1 MNARLIAAMYEF
13 QPAVDD
19 VQPSVAW
26 LTVLQEAYINLSI
39 QDAKLCLEN
48 LPKFFAKA
56 ARYWTQGS
64 EASLAATT
72 SMRAILLEAVG
83 PFVGLFSEDKS
94 TQNSI
99 KDLFAPIQ
107 NGLKYEFHE
116 SWTQVLHL
124 LSTFFEVCG
133 STYCHFVGPCLGALA
148 DLRSSSN
155 FSYVNELDYVIGK
168 AIRTM
173 GPQTVLSS
181 IPLQLTGKY

>member
-19 VQPSVAW
+19 AQPSVAW
-26 LTVLQEAYINLSI
+26 LTVMQEAYINLSI

-48 LPKFFAKA
+48 LPKFFCKA

-64 EASLAATT
+64 EASVAATT

-94 TQNSI
+94 TQNPI
-99 KDLFAPIQ
+99 KELFTPIE
-107 NGLKYEFHE
+107 NGLKYEFHD

-124 LSTFFEVCG
+124 LATFFEVCG
-133 STYCHFVGPCLGALA
+133 SAYHHLVGTCLGALA

-155 FSYVNELDYVIGK
+155 FSYVNELDYVVGK

-173 GPQTVLSS
+173 GPQIVLNS
-181 IPLQLTGKY
+181 IPLQITG